1 MNHCADERYYCRI
14 KSERRQK
21 STEDLQP
28 AAQQKFHYIR
38 YSGYN
43 HARFYSAART
53 VSEFPLVSGKF
64 GFGIA
69 FGESRLPA
77 AVISRK
83 EEAEKSILQEGV
95 YIFSKSVEGRQYDT

>member
-1 MNHCADERYYCRI
+1 M
-14 KSERRQK
+14 
-21 STEDLQP
+21 
-28 AAQQKFHYIR
+28 
-38 YSGYN
+38 
-43 HARFYSAART
+43 
-53 VSEFPLVSGKF
+53 SGKF

-95 YIFSKSVEGRQYDT
+95 YIFSKSGEGRQYDTKAFFITNSFTFCSLFSFYPIIPFQDLMKFLNGGMCNE